1 MPGSAGLGRGA
12 GRGDSPGAAGP
23 QRPNNARGAGPGPL
37 PGTKR
42 SAGREQGAA
51 SGGGGAGPS
60 RPAAAP
66 PPCTGPDPGGDKG
79 PETPAPSPSSPGRSR
94 CPSVRS
100 LHPSVCR
107 SLSPSVSLLVP
118 LPLSSVPQT
127 RSPVSLSVPLSPC
140 LPVPH
145 LYILSLSP
153 TSVPWT
159 LSLFSGSLCPSSSS
173 VFPLL
178 CPSVFLPS
186 LSACLAVTLV
196 SLSLFLCPIPC
207 LPVPYLSVIP
217 VSLAPLCHLSISFLR
232 LSSSLCP
239 TVSCP
244 LSLCLPS
251 LHLQPPSWDPH
262 LHPTFLHLSIPMC
275 PWRGT
280 ESGRAS

>member
-1 MPGSAGLGRGA
+1 MR
-12 GRGDSPGAAGP
+12 
-23 QRPNNARGAGPGPL
+23 AGPG
-37 PGTKR
+37 R
-42 SAGREQGAA
+42 
-51 SGGGGAGPS
+51 
-60 RPAAAP
+60 
-66 PPCTGPDPGGDKG
+66 
-79 PETPAPSPSSPGRSR
+79 APSPGQSAARAGSGEPRAGEGARASATL
-94 CPSVRS
+94 PQ
-100 LHPSVCR
+100 LPHPAQARIPAGTKGPRPPPPARLLRAGPAVLLSALCIPVCR

-159 LSLFSGSLCPSSSS
+159 LSLFSGSLCPPSSS

-239 TVSCP
+239 TISLSPVSLPP
-244 LSLCLPS
+244 LSILTTSILGSPS
-251 LHLQPPSWDPH
+251 PSY
-262 LHPTFLHLSIPMC
+262 IP
-275 PWRGT
+275 
-280 ESGRAS
+280 ASLYPYVPLERN